1 MKSGYSG
8 ALKPNRLGL
17 SCRANKGSDAGTGDI
32 GVLTTHEIAPRFSL
46 DDAGRRKTMQ
56 AKQLRQ
62 LLSLGRFRCFWQRGA
77 GH

>member
-1 MKSGYSG
+1 MKSGCPG
-8 ALKPNRLGL
+8 AVKLGRLGL
-17 SCRANKGSDAGTGDI
+17 SCRANKGSDAGAGDL
-32 GVLTTHEIAPRFSL
+32 GVLTTHEIAPTFSL
-46 DDAGRRKTMQ
+46 GDAGRRKTIQ